1 MLVVI
6 CGIRK
11 MAECVFSKREL
22 RLLDDL
28 LPESNKQR
36 RRASHRPGLKK
47 FRKKDRDIEE
57 IDDKPTTTR
66 RSRSRNSKGGRK
78 EKGKD
83 SHHDQTFHSRRAIT
97 LEPRSRS
104 PSLPP
109 YPKVDRPKE
118 NRSKKMKDT
127 TDSTMSMRSKKGT
140 KTKKQTRRELHQD
153 YDEESLQ
160 PQSFKEK
167 TSHRDPSQKKTTKC
181 CIYVKLDRH
190 EIFTPIHLERKTVS
204 FLLQCLEA
212 KFGTNEF
219 DASSID
225 KTYQMNKK
233 KFVFHLDDDMMEY
246 IQPHEVFNIQLVEVH
261 ETEEGGIDPT
271 TKFNMTM
278 IEMD

>member
-6 CGIRK
+6 CAIRK
-11 MAECVFSKREL
+11 MVECIFSKREL

-36 RRASHRPGLKK
+36 RRASHKPGLRK

-78 EKGKD
+78 EKNKD
-83 SHHDQTFHSRRAIT
+83 SHHDHSRKAIT

-109 YPKVDRPKE
+109 YPKVDRPKHIS
-118 NRSKKMKDT
+118 SKKMKDT
-127 TDSTMSMRSKKGT
+127 TDSTMSMHSKKNT
-140 KTKKQTRRELHQD
+140 KTKRENRRKLNQD
-153 YDEESLQ
+153 YDEQSLQ
-160 PQSFKEK
+160 QQSFKGN
-167 TSHRDPSQKKTTKC
+167 TSQRGPSPKKTHKC

-190 EIFTPIHLERKTVS
+190 EIFTSIHLERKTVS
-204 FLLQCLEA
+204 TLLQCLEA
-212 KFGTNEF
+212 KFGIKDF

-246 IQPHEVFNIQLVEVH
+246 VQPHEVFNIQLVEVD
-261 ETEEGGIDPT
+261 ETEEGGIDHA
-271 TKFNMTM
+271 TKYNMTM

>member
-1 MLVVI
+1 MV
-6 CGIRK
+6 
-11 MAECVFSKREL
+11 ECVFSKREL

-36 RRASHRPGLKK
+36 RRASHKPSLRK

-57 IDDKPTTTR
+57 IDDQPTTTR
-66 RSRSRNSKGGRK
+66 RSRSRNSKSGRK
-78 EKGKD
+78 EKNKD
-83 SHHDQTFHSRRAIT
+83 SHHDHSRKAIT

-109 YPKVDRPKE
+109 YPKVDRPKHI
-118 NRSKKMKDT
+118 NSKKMKDT
-127 TDSTMSMRSKKGT
+127 TDSTMSMHSKKGT
-140 KTKKQTRRELHQD
+140 KTKRETRRKLNQD
-153 YDEESLQ
+153 YDEQNLQ
-160 PQSFKEK
+160 
-167 TSHRDPSQKKTTKC
+167 RGPSPKKTHKC
-181 CIYVKLDRH
+181 CIYVKLDKH

-204 FLLQCLEA
+204 TLLECLEA
-212 KFGTNEF
+212 KFGTKDF

-246 IQPHEVFNIQLVEVH
+246 LQPHEVFNIQLVEVD
-261 ETEEGGIDPT
+261 ESEEGGIDHA

>member
-1 MLVVI
+1 MV
-6 CGIRK
+6 
-11 MAECVFSKREL
+11 ECVFSKREL

-36 RRASHRPGLKK
+36 RRASHKPSLRK

-57 IDDKPTTTR
+57 IDDQPTTTR

-78 EKGKD
+78 EKNKD
-83 SHHDQTFHSRRAIT
+83 SHQEHSRKAIT

-109 YPKVDRPKE
+109 YPKVDRPKHIS
-118 NRSKKMKDT
+118 SKKMKDT
-127 TDSTMSMRSKKGT
+127 TDSTMSMHSKKGT
-140 KTKKQTRRELHQD
+140 KTKRETRRKLNQD
-153 YDEESLQ
+153 YDEQNLQ
-160 PQSFKEK
+160 
-167 TSHRDPSQKKTTKC
+167 RGPSPKKTHKC
-181 CIYVKLDRH
+181 CIYVKLDKH

-204 FLLQCLEA
+204 TLLECLEA
-212 KFGTNEF
+212 KFGTKDF

-246 IQPHEVFNIQLVEVH
+246 LQPHEVFNIQLVEVD
-261 ETEEGGIDPT
+261 EGEEGGIDHA